1 MKTMS
6 KIGIRIFGLV
16 LCMSLAL
23 QLRAQVARS
32 SMIGA
37 YVYNFS
43 RYITWPNE
51 HELDSVSILVL
62 SQNQQLIDE
71 FKSFAQKRTIK
82 NKPIRVVVSTQMP
95 KLQAH
100 QFQIV
105 MLGASRMAL
114 VDDVARQIHSRPV
127 LMITENL
134 ENKRNVMI
142 NLYDT
147 PTGELRFE
155 VNRANMYAHQLKMD
169 PEILLLGGNEIDI
182 AELYRNSQRE
192 LDSVQNQMVMFGD
205 TLKKLQNQME
215 SSLGQINLQNENIRK
230 QDLLLEQQV
239 AEIVKVHEERTLQ
252 QRELNKQHEQLSNQ
266 QNLLSSQAESI
277 QVQAKRLSEHQ
288 KRVQE
293 QEEEIERGR
302 TILDGLGSEIDSKN
316 KVLKEQDSIIEK
328 QKQNLLLLGLVVF
341 LSFMVLV
348 LILLGLRN
356 YLRKNHVLAAQKA
369 EIEKVN
375 SKLEAS
381 NKSLYSIIAQL
392 KETQSQ
398 LVSSEKMASLGV
410 LTAGI
415 AHEIN
420 NPVNFIYTGINS
432 LKKDYNDVR
441 TFLQT
446 LRPTLEQQPLN
457 EEMHEL
463 HKLWTELD
471 LETTLDII
479 DQTIDDIAIGAERT
493 TDIVRGLRDFSRIDK
508 DAQQWADV
516 HEGINSALLLLRNKF
531 KNRIQVVKEFQ
542 QIPRIECYPGKLN
555 QAFLNILSNAID
567 AIKDSGTI
575 WVRTRVDEDV
585 LIVEIEDSGE
595 GISPENLQKIFDP
608 FFTTKVVGQGVG
620 LGLSITFGIIKEH
633 GGSIEVKSTLKK
645 GSIFKI
651 GLPIEI
657 K

>member
-1 MKTMS
+1 MN
-6 KIGIRIFGLV
+6 KIGIPIVGLV
-16 LCMSLAL
+16 FCMSLVL
-23 QLRAQVARS
+23 QLQAQVARS

-51 HELDSVSILVL
+51 QELDSVSILVL
-62 SQNQQLIDE
+62 SQNQQLNDE

-82 NKPIRVVVSTQMP
+82 NKPIRLEISSQIP
-95 KLQAH
+95 KSQTVR
-100 QFQIV
+100 FQIV
-105 MLGASRMAL
+105 ILDASRMAW
-114 VDDVARQIHSRPV
+114 VDEVAREIHNHPV

-147 PTGELRFE
+147 TTGELRFE

-182 AELYRNSQRE
+182 AELYRKSQRE
-192 LDSVQNQMVMFGD
+192 LDSVQTQMVLFGD
-205 TLKKLQNQME
+205 TLKKLQNEME
-215 SSLGQINLQNENIRK
+215 SSFRHINIQNENIQK
-230 QDLLLEQQV
+230 QDRLLAQQV
-239 AEIVKVHEERTLQ
+239 AEIEKVYEERALQ
-252 QRELNKQHEQLSNQ
+252 QQELSKQHEQLA
-266 QNLLSSQAESI
+266 SQAESI
-277 QVQAKRLSEHQ
+277 QTQTQRLSEHQ
-288 KRVQE
+288 LRVQK
-293 QEEEIERGR
+293 QEEEIQRGR
-302 TILDGLGSEIDSKN
+302 TILDGLGNEIESKN

-341 LSFMVLV
+341 LSLVVLV
-348 LILLGLRN
+348 LILIGLRYN
-356 YLRKNHVLAAQKA
+356 LNKRRALSAQKV

-441 TFLQT
+441 LFLQT

-457 EEMHEL
+457 EEKQELHEL
-463 HKLWTELD
+463 WTDLD
-471 LETTLDII
+471 LETTLEII

-542 QIPRIECYPGKLN
+542 QIPKIECYPGKLN

-567 AIKDSGTI
+567 AISDSGTI
-575 WVRTRVDEDV
+575 WVRTRIEDDALV
-585 LIVEIEDSGE
+585 VEIEDTGE
-595 GISPENLQKIFDP
+595 GIRPENLQKIFDP

-620 LGLSITFGIIKEH
+620 LGLSITFGIIKDH
-633 GGSIEVKSTLKK
+633 GGSIDVKSVLHK

-651 GLPIEI
+651 SLPIETI

>member
-1 MKTMS
+1 MS
-6 KIGIRIFGLV
+6 KIGIRIVVLV
-16 LCMSLAL
+16 FCLSLAL

-37 YVYNFS
+37 YIYNFS

-51 HELDSVSILVL
+51 HELDSISILVL

-82 NKPIRVVVSTQMP
+82 NKPIRVVVLPQMP
-95 KLQAH
+95 KSQMH

-114 VDDVARQIHSRPV
+114 VDEVALEIHNRPV

-147 PTGELRFE
+147 QTGELRFE
-155 VNRANMYAHQLKMD
+155 VNRANMYAHQLTMD

-182 AELYRNSQRE
+182 AELYRKSQRE
-192 LDSVQNQMVMFGD
+192 LDSVQNQMMLFGD

-215 SSLGQINLQNENIRK
+215 SSLEQINFQNENIRK
-230 QDLLLEQQV
+230 QDLLMEEQV

-252 QRELNKQHEQLSNQ
+252 QRELNKQHDQLSNQ

-277 QVQAKRLSEHQ
+277 QVQTKRLSEHQ
-288 KRVQE
+288 QRVKE
-293 QEEEIERGR
+293 QEIEIERGR

-356 YLRKNHVLAAQKA
+356 YLRKNRVLAAQKVQ
-369 EIEKVN
+369 IEKVN

-381 NKSLYSIIAQL
+381 NKSLYSIITQL

-432 LKKDYNDVR
+432 LKKDYSDVR
-441 TFLQT
+441 TFLKA
-446 LRPTLEQQPLN
+446 LRPILN
-457 EEMHEL
+457 EEKTNPEVQKLNEL
-463 HKLWTELD
+463 WADLD

-542 QIPRIECYPGKLN
+542 QVPRIECYPGKLN

-575 WVRTRVDEDV
+575 WVRTRVEEEALV
-585 LIVEIEDSGE
+585 VEIEDTGE
-595 GISPENLQKIFDP
+595 GITPENLQKIFDP

-633 GGSIEVKSTLKK
+633 GGSIEVKSTLNK
-645 GSIFKI
+645 GSLFKI
-651 GLPIEI
+651 LLPFSP
-657 K
+657 KK

>member
-1 MKTMS
+1 MS
-6 KIGIRIFGLV
+6 KIGIRIVVLV
-16 LCMSLAL
+16 FCLSLAL

-95 KLQAH
+95 KSVANR
-100 QFQIV
+100 FQIV
-105 MLGASRMAL
+105 IIGASRMAL

-155 VNRANMYAHQLKMD
+155 VNRANMYAHELKMD

-182 AELYRNSQRE
+182 AELYRKSQRE
-192 LDSVQNQMVMFGD
+192 LDSVQNQMILFGD

-215 SSLGQINLQNENIRK
+215 SSLGQINFQNENIRK

-277 QVQAKRLSEHQ
+277 QVQTKRLSEHQ
-288 KRVQE
+288 QRVKE
-293 QEEEIERGR
+293 QEIEIERGR

-356 YLRKNHVLAAQKA
+356 YLRKNRVLAAQKA

-457 EEMHEL
+457 EEMQEL
-463 HKLWTELD
+463 HKLWTDLD
-471 LETTLDII
+471 LETTLEII

-575 WVRTRVDEDV
+575 WVRTRVEEEALV
-585 LIVEIEDSGE
+585 VEIEDSGE
-595 GISPENLQKIFDP
+595 GITPENLQKIFDP

-620 LGLSITFGIIKEH
+620 LGLSITFGIIKDH
-633 GGSIEVKSTLKK
+633 GGSIDVKSVLHK

-651 GLPIEI
+651 SLPIETV

>member
-1 MKTMS
+1 MN
-6 KIGIRIFGLV
+6 KIGIPIVGLV
-16 LCMSLAL
+16 FCMSLVL
-23 QLRAQVARS
+23 QLQAQVARS

-51 HELDSVSILVL
+51 QELDSVSILVL
-62 SQNQQLIDE
+62 SQNQQLNDE

-82 NKPIRVVVSTQMP
+82 NKPIRLEISSQIP
-95 KLQAH
+95 KSQTVR
-100 QFQIV
+100 FQIV
-105 MLGASRMAL
+105 ILDASRMAW
-114 VDDVARQIHSRPV
+114 VDEVAREIHNHPV

-147 PTGELRFE
+147 PTGELLFE

-182 AELYRNSQRE
+182 AELYRKSQRE
-192 LDSVQNQMVMFGD
+192 LDSVQTQMVLFGD
-205 TLKKLQNQME
+205 TLKKLQNEME
-215 SSLGQINLQNENIRK
+215 SSFRHINIQNENIQK
-230 QDLLLEQQV
+230 QDRLLAQQV
-239 AEIVKVHEERTLQ
+239 AEIEKVYEERTLQ
-252 QRELNKQHEQLSNQ
+252 QQELSKQHEQLA
-266 QNLLSSQAESI
+266 SQAESI
-277 QVQAKRLSEHQ
+277 QTQTQRLSEHQ
-288 KRVQE
+288 LRVQK
-293 QEEEIERGR
+293 QEEEIQRGR
-302 TILDGLGSEIDSKN
+302 TILDGLGNEIETKN

-341 LSFMVLV
+341 LSLVVLV
-348 LILLGLRN
+348 LILIGLRYN
-356 YLRKNHVLAAQKA
+356 LKKRRALSAQKV

-441 TFLQT
+441 LFLQT

-457 EEMHEL
+457 EEKQELHEL
-463 HKLWTELD
+463 WTDLD
-471 LETTLDII
+471 LETTLEII
-479 DQTIDDIAIGAERT
+479 DQTMEDIAIGAELT

-542 QIPRIECYPGKLN
+542 QIPKIECYPGKLN

-567 AIKDSGTI
+567 AISDSGTI
-575 WVRTRVDEDV
+575 WVRTRIEDDALV
-585 LIVEIEDSGE
+585 VEIEDTGE
-595 GISPENLQKIFDP
+595 GIRPENLQKIFDP

-620 LGLSITFGIIKEH
+620 LGLSITFGIIKDH
-633 GGSIEVKSTLKK
+633 GGSIDVKSVLHK

-651 GLPIEI
+651 SLPIETI